1 MKLFGLLIAA
11 VLGSSV
17 VIPLAASESEGIE
30 EFEWL
35 VGSWVRSGGKI
46 QETWERLSN
55 SLLEGASYIVDGETG
70 AKRQD
75 EWILLA
81 SMGDD
86 FYYITKPGR
95 NPEPVPFRLVATGT
109 GSATFENLNHDFP
122 QRIIYEQVGEAALT
136 VTIEGPGDNG
146 EMQRIVF
153 AYERQK

>member
-1 MKLFGLLIAA
+1 MKLFALLFAA
-11 VLGSSV
+11 ILGSSV
-17 VIPLAASESEGIE
+17 GVSATAPKSEGIE

-35 VGSWVRSGGKI
+35 VGSWLRSGGKI
-46 QETWERLSN
+46 QETWGRLSN

-86 FYYITKPGR
+86 LYYITKPGR
-95 NPEPVPFRLVATGT
+95 NPEPVPFRLVATGAN
-109 GSATFENLNHDFP
+109 SATFENLNHDFP
-122 QRIIYEQVGEAALT
+122 QRIIYERVGETMLT

-146 EMQRIVF
+146 ETQRIDF
-153 AYERQK
+153 AYEREK